1 MVLGDS
7 AFDTLEFHDRCVDRQ
22 ILPVC
27 TYNPRN
33 TADPL
38 DIVFRIE
45 TITEESGVQ
54 LDCDALQDGFE
65 GRIAVERFFS
75 TTKEDDRR
83 LDFRVQG
90 RHRVETHIGLV
101 LIDRFLTALANRLD
115 NPIANLRKAKPW

>member
-38 DIVFRIE
+38 DMVFRIE
-45 TITEESGVQ
+45 AITEENGIQ
-54 LDCDALQDGFE
+54 LDRDALQDAFD
-65 GRIAVERFFS
+65 GR
-75 TTKEDDRR
+75 
-83 LDFRVQG
+83 
-90 RHRVETHIGLV
+90 
-101 LIDRFLTALANRLD
+101 
-115 NPIANLRKAKPW
+115 